1 MKKSIKV
8 LISIIILLLGFI
20 IADCVFGFVFGGPFN
35 LKAGIITFLFG
46 VFFTF
51 ISILIIY
58 DKNERKQAKTKKT
71 FCIIIIIFMLFC
83 LFGYK
88 PLNHISGTDEYIEKT
103 VEVVNIYGRG
113 KGDFAFLEPEFDV
126 TVKDKNG
133 KEFVVG
139 DYNVI
144 INYSEGDIIILK
156 EFTGGFGLKYY
167 YIVSDNIEWIY
178 LTNYVNSVIMG
189 KTR

>member
-1 MKKSIKV
+1 MTKSIKI
-8 LISIIILLLGFI
+8 LISIIILLFGFI
-20 IADCVFGFVFGGPFN
+20 IADCTYGFIFGGPFN

-51 ISILIIY
+51 ISILIIF
-58 DKNERKQAKTKKT
+58 DKNERKQTKAKKT

-88 PLNHISGTDEYIEKT
+88 PLNHISGTDEYTEKQ
-103 VEVVNIYGRG
+103 VEVLNIYGRG
-113 KGDFAFLEPEFDV
+113 KGDFAFLEPEFEV
-126 TVKDKNG
+126 TVKDKYGN
-133 KEFVVG
+133 EFIVG

-144 INYSEGDIIILK
+144 INYSEGDVIFIR

-167 YIVSDNIEWIY
+167 HIVPDNNFE
-178 LTNYVNSVIMG
+178 
-189 KTR
+189 